1 MSGPPSVWNPLYTI
15 TPKAARL
22 LMDIE
27 AARTEV
33 ERTPL
38 TRTVEAELRR
48 QARTRSTHYSTRI
61 EGNRLTLSQAEKV
74 IKGAKTEFRGRE
86 RDVREVRNY
95 WTALL
100 RVEEW
105 ASARKPVSEDMIRRL
120 HALVE
125 RGSRS
130 KPTPYRDSQN
140 VIRDSASGA
149 IVYMPPEAHDVPGLM
164 AAMVRWIK
172 DAGYMGIPAPLIA
185 GLAHYQ
191 FVTIHPFYDGNGRTA
206 RLLATYLLHVGG
218 YGMNGLF
225 SLEEHHAIDLPGY
238 YSALVVHPHHN
249 YYEGRA
255 GADLTPWVE
264 YFLATL
270 ADTFESV
277 RKEAR
282 RLAAEGV
289 PAEPEPLRALDRRA
303 WLVLALFEKA
313 PLITASEVARA
324 LGLSERM
331 ARVLLSKWVGDGWLA
346 VADPSRRKRAYE
358 LTAIYR
364 QYIGNLSA
372 MQKDRSKTTRKK
384 SFRQQSGH
392 GAKASGGSGTE
403 RR

>member
-1 MSGPPSVWNPLYTI
+1 MTRSLSVWKPVYII

-33 ERTPL
+33 ERTPMPP
-38 TRTVEAELRR
+38 TAEAELRR
-48 QARTRSTHYSTRI
+48 KARTRSTHYSTRI
-61 EGNRLTLSQAEKV
+61 EGNRLTLVEAEKV
-74 IKGAKTEFRGRE
+74 IEGSRTEFRGRE

-95 WTALL
+95 WNALL

-105 ASARKPVSEDMIRRL
+105 AAAKKPVSEVMIRRL

-125 RGSRS
+125 RGPRS

-140 VIRDSASGA
+140 VIRDSASGS

-172 DAGYMGIPAPLIA
+172 EAGNKEVPVPLIA

-206 RLLATYLLHVGG
+206 RLLATYLLHLGG

-225 SLEEHHAIDLPGY
+225 SLEEHHARDLARY
-238 YSALVVHPHHN
+238 YNALAVHPHHN

-255 GADLTPWVE
+255 DADLTSWVE

-270 ADTFESV
+270 AEAFDSV

-282 RLAAEGV
+282 HLAAEGV
-289 PAEPEPLRALDRRA
+289 PADPEPLRALDRRA
-303 WLVLALFEKA
+303 RIVLGFFAKV
-313 PLITASEVARA
+313 PRITSQEVAA
-324 LGLSERM
+324 AIGLSERM
-331 ARVLLSKWVGDGWLA
+331 ARVLLTKWVEAGWLA
-346 VADPSRRKRAYE
+346 VADPSRRKRAYQ
-358 LTAIYR
+358 LSAIYR
-364 QYIGNLSA
+364 QYIRHLSA
-372 MQKDRSKTTRKK
+372 MPDEKTDRARKK
-384 SFRQQSGH
+384 
-392 GAKASGGSGTE
+392 
-403 RR
+403 